1 MSMEIVQFTIA
12 AAAAW
17 LASIG
22 CDEEERAEQYCWRG
36 ISLIMLVLALAA
48 GFFPEAFPQAV

>member
-1 MSMEIVQFTIA
+1 MSTETVQFMIA

-22 CDEEERAEQYCWRG
+22 CDEDEKAVRYCWRA
-36 ISLIMLVLALAA
+36 ISLIMLVLAL
-48 GFFPEAFPQAV
+48 VV